1 MTPREVRPVNTPRS
15 GTPAPAPAPA
25 PAPGHT
31 VCNKVLGDVGPGGK
45 VVQANRAEFNS
56 IINFGTRPV
65 WVPPGAPADP
75 PRYNHE
81 SLLSEIRTQVRTN
94 RAHSTLAV
102 VSSEQRR
109 HGGSTVCRAF
119 LSGYVG
125 HEREYFPGGFYVADL
140 RHQDRRAAVS
150 SMLRRLG
157 LTEAE
162 IPIEEQVREDRLRE
176 ELGSRGSV
184 AVLVDNAYR
193 FEDVRPFLSAAA
205 GSVTLVATDEVQGRL
220 HEREPWVWDLLSHV
234 VEFPVRVPAMDV
246 EERIGVLA
254 LHSGLGK
261 PEDLTEMGHAM
272 AEAIVKAIGD
282 DLGAVRQAGYQ
293 VKRECAQG
301 RDGLRLVYEATA
313 EGKDL
318 MADDGLDGLTTEQRV
333 RVVELACH
341 PATDF
346 GVAVAV
352 TLWGGSVG
360 EAGDLLDGLVAR
372 GCLSRVEDIGGE
384 PRFRFVDRGRA
395 ERIRATLRPSG
406 VEDARERIFG
416 HYRDLARRIHAV
428 CSPHRWLFGV
438 CDRRTPNLTEEQA
451 HALVEVERNTL
462 RTVILDAIEHKRF
475 LLAFEMCE
483 ALWAHWFPKGC
494 FSEVVDTHTTLIKA
508 VSLEGRTVGLDP
520 ARASRLLVQRSI
532 AYRRDREFTLAEEDA
547 ESALRL
553 ARSAEPVHELALLTA
568 LEARGDSY
576 REHSATGTETEV
588 DLRAA
593 EEHFAESCRVAEG
606 LVPEDVRALA
616 NAMRKL
622 GEVRFRL
629 GSRTEAR
636 SLLERVE
643 QIWRTRLPDDP
654 HNLARTLTARGDLE
668 AGAEDGDTAVR
679 LWSEALELHRR
690 IGDGRRAADLHVRRA
705 DVFELGDREACL
717 KELREAL
724 RLYEETDAQ
733 AQVTAVR
740 EMITVL
746 EGQNREELG

>member
-1 MTPREVRPVNTPRS
+1 MKTPRS
-15 GTPAPAPAPA
+15 DV
-25 PAPGHT
+25 PGPDHT
-31 VCNKVLGDVGPGGK
+31 VYNKILGGIGPGGK

-56 IINFGTRPV
+56 TVYYGTRPD
-65 WVPPGAPADP
+65 WVPPGAPAEP

-81 SLLSEIRTQVRTN
+81 RLLTEIRTQVRTN
-94 RAHSTLAV
+94 RAHTTLAV
-102 VSSEQRR
+102 VSSERRR

-119 LSGYVG
+119 LSGHVG

-162 IPIEEQVREDRLRE
+162 IPSDERVREDRLRE
-176 ELGSRGSV
+176 ELGSRGAV

-193 FEDVRPFLSAAA
+193 FEDVRPFLSAVA

-234 VEFPVRVPAMDV
+234 AEFPVRVPAMDI

-261 PEDLTEMGHAM
+261 PEDLTEVDHVM
-272 AEAIVKAIGD
+272 AEAIVKVIGD
-282 DLGAVRQAGYQ
+282 DLGAVRQVGYQ
-293 VKRECAQG
+293 IRRKCAQG
-301 RDGLRLVYEATA
+301 GDGLRLVYEATS

-318 MADDGLDGLTTEQRV
+318 MADDDLDGLTPEQRV

-346 GVAVAV
+346 GVEVAA
-352 TLWGGSVG
+352 TLWGGSQE
-360 EAGDLLDGLVAR
+360 EAGDLLGDLVTR
-372 GCLSRVEDIGGE
+372 GCLSRFEDIGSR

-395 ERIRATLRPSG
+395 ERLRETLRPSG
-406 VEDARERIFG
+406 IEGARERIFG

-428 CSPHRWLFGV
+428 CAPHRWLFGV
-438 CDRRTPNLTEEQA
+438 SDQSRPDLTEEQA
-451 HALVEVERNTL
+451 HALAEIERNTL
-462 RTVILDAIEHKRF
+462 RTVVLDAIEQERF
-475 LLAFEMCE
+475 LLAFEICE
-483 ALWAHWFPKGC
+483 AFWAHWFPKGC
-494 FSEVVDTHTTLIKA
+494 FSEVVDTHTPLIEA
-508 VSLEGRTVGLDP
+508 VISQGEVVGLDR

-532 AYRRDREFTLAEEDA
+532 AYRRDREFTPAEEDA
-547 ESALRL
+547 VSALRL

-576 REHSATGTETEV
+576 REHSATGTETET

-593 EEHFAESCRVAEG
+593 EEHFAESSRVAER
-606 LVPEDVRALA
+606 LVPEDVRAVA

-629 GSRTEAR
+629 GSQTEAR
-636 SLLERVE
+636 SLLEQVE
-643 QIWRTRLPDDP
+643 QIWRIRLPEDL

-668 AGAEDGDTAVR
+668 AGAEDRDTAVR

-705 DVFELGDREACL
+705 DVFELEDRGACL

-724 RLYEETDAQ
+724 RLYEETGAQ
-733 AQVTAVR
+733 GQVAAVR
-740 EMITVL
+740 EMITAL
-746 EGQNREELG
+746 ETR